1 MSPQRLIRLGLLAVL
16 LALGTTAVAA
26 SPAQAVGI
34 DLQCTLGQA
43 SSTYSPGITNTPQTV
58 TLTHSVSYTGCLFGG
73 PVTGATYG
81 FGPFSAP
88 GVSCTNVLA
97 QHPGNSVYHWN
108 DGTTSTIAA
117 ASTST
122 SVSGLFTTVET
133 TGTVSAGAFLGDT
146 MVVQSQY
153 LTPGGLACL
162 GSGLTSISSLSTTL
176 TLLSI

>member
-1 MSPQRLIRLGLLAVL
+1 MSPKRFLRIGLVAAL
-16 LALGTTAVAA
+16 LALAGTVLVAT
-26 SPAQAVGI
+26 PAQAVGL
-34 DLQCTLGQA
+34 DLQCTIGSA
-43 SSTYSPGITNTPQTV
+43 SSTFNPGITNTPQTV

-73 PVTGATYG
+73 SVTGATYG

-88 GVSCTNVLA
+88 GLSCTNVLT
-97 QHPGNSVYHWN
+97 QNPGNSVYHWN

-117 ASTST
+117 SSTNT
-122 SVSGLFTTVET
+122 NVSGLVTTVET

-153 LTPGGLACL
+153 VTPGGLACL
-162 GSGLTSISSLSTTL
+162 GSGLTSITSLVTTL